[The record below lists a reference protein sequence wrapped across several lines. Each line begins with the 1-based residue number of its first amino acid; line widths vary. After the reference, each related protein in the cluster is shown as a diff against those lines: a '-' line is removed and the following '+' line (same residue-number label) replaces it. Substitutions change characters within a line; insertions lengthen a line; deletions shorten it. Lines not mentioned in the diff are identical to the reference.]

1 MSYLP
6 HDDDWMLINARHRR
20 PSAEIILG
28 KRRTDKLKLTVDFE
42 SKMVTVIKAFC
53 QKAQYDM
60 QHACH
65 HNMHC
70 ETVILVL
77 YVWQEWTKVNEMQD
91 QMPNNI

>member
-1 MSYLP
+1 
-6 HDDDWMLINARHRR
+6 
-20 PSAEIILG
+20 
-28 KRRTDKLKLTVDFE
+28 
-42 SKMVTVIKAFC
+42 MVTVIKAFC

-91 QMPNNI
+91 QMQNK